1 MTFEMIRQ
9 RTGRGWEEWFDLL
22 DGAGLA
28 ERPHR
33 DIARWVAELQ
43 GADRQR
49 RVGRESTAVGAGGR
63 VLRCLVLAA
72 VVAGLAAQAR
82 VDGLAGGL
90 VLGLVLWIG
99 FPAVPWVGAIVHENI
114 RWRLAAIHA
123 GDWFVKLLAV
133 GAVVSV
139 WP

>member
-1 MTFEMIRQ
+1 MPDIDPVVILVATVVCFA
-9 RTGRGWEEWFDLL
+9 L
-22 DGAGLA
+22 GAVYYAVLSTRLA
-28 ERPHR
+28 E
-33 DIARWVAELQ
+33 LS
-43 GADRQR
+43 G
-49 RVGRESTAVGAGGR
+49 TAGSDVKAPPWALVVE

-82 VDGLAGGL
+82 VDGLTGGL
-90 VLGLVLWIG
+90 VLGLVLWMG
-99 FPAVPWVGAIVHENI
+99 FPVVLWVGAIVHENI

-123 GDWFVKLLAV
+123 GDWLVKLLVV

>member
-1 MTFEMIRQ
+1 MTRHQSFKRLV
-9 RTGRGWEEWFDLL
+9 RTRMAKTGESYT
-22 DGAGLA
+22 A
-28 ERPHR
+28 
-33 DIARWVAELQ
+33 AR
-43 GADRQR
+43 
-49 RVGRESTAVGAGGR
+49 
-63 VLRCLVLAA
+63 
-72 VVAGLAAQAR
+72 AQAR

-123 GDWFVKLLAV
+123 GDWLVKLLAV

>member
-1 MTFEMIRQ
+1 VKATP
-9 RTGRGWEEWFDLL
+9 WAL
-22 DGAGLA
+22 
-28 ERPHR
+28 
-33 DIARWVAELQ
+33 V
-43 GADRQR
+43 
-49 RVGRESTAVGAGGR
+49 VG

-90 VLGLVLWIG
+90 VLGLVLWFG
-99 FPAVPWVGAIVHENI
+99 FPAVLWVGAIVHENI

>member
-1 MTFEMIRQ
+1 M
-9 RTGRGWEEWFDLL
+9 DLVVIL
-22 DGAGLA
+22 VATALCFFLGAVYYV
-28 ERPHR
+28 
-33 DIARWVAELQ
+33 IF
-43 GADRQR
+43 GAQLT
-49 RVGRESTAVGAGGR
+49 RVSDAAGSGVQASPWAMGIE

-82 VDGLAGGL
+82 VGSWAGGL

-99 FPAVPWVGAIVHENI
+99 FPVVLWIGAIVHENI

-123 GDWFVKLLAV
+123 GDWLVKLLAV
-133 GAVVSV
+133 GVVVSV

>member
-1 MTFEMIRQ
+1 MPDIDPVVILVATVACFA
-9 RTGRGWEEWFDLL
+9 L
-22 DGAGLA
+22 GAVYYGVLGTRLA
-28 ERPHR
+28 E
-33 DIARWVAELQ
+33 LS
-43 GADRQR
+43 GA
-49 RVGRESTAVGAGGR
+49 AGSDVKAPPWALVVE

-72 VVAGLAAQAR
+72 VVAGLAARAR
-82 VDGLAGGL
+82 VDGLTGGL

-99 FPAVPWVGAIVHENI
+99 FPVVLWVGAIVHENI

-123 GDWFVKLLAV
+123 GDWLVKLLVV

>member
-1 MTFEMIRQ
+1 MPDIDPVVILVATVVCFA
-9 RTGRGWEEWFDLL
+9 L
-22 DGAGLA
+22 GAVYYGVLGTRLA
-28 ERPHR
+28 E
-33 DIARWVAELQ
+33 LS
-43 GADRQR
+43 GA
-49 RVGRESTAVGAGGR
+49 AGSDVKAPPWALVVE

-82 VDGLAGGL
+82 VDGLTGGL
-90 VLGLVLWIG
+90 VLGLVLWMG
-99 FPAVPWVGAIVHENI
+99 FPVVLWVGAIVHENI

-123 GDWFVKLLAV
+123 GDWLVKLLVV